1 MERRR
6 LSLSAL
12 IFLLCIALFAGCSAK
27 KENNSVNTNA
37 DATVSPAASA
47 AASSAK
53 PQQETKSPKPSSE
66 ETPSVK
72 ANETLADGSY
82 PVYVVGSNVTDGKYY
97 IKFKTIAQYDGIPE
111 CLEKVHTAGQLIHDE
126 KLGDYYT
133 SDTWD
138 MEKYY
143 DNNYP
148 VTEHKNGKVNQIK
161 IQELPGILG
170 ISKADLLDKISYYT
184 NDDDNI
190 NLYTEVG
197 SKEYN
202 CIIKSN
208 CDIEVSGALA
218 QQAPATDNL
227 KPDELNNRI
236 NQFIASN
243 DDSNINNVTL
253 EMKNG
258 EIAAFKEVF
267 HP

>member
-1 MERRR
+1 MKRRR

-27 KENNSVNTNA
+27 KENSTVNTSA
-37 DATVSPAASA
+37 EATVSPAASA
-47 AASSAK
+47 PASSAK
-53 PQQETKSPKPSSE
+53 PQQETKSPKPSSSV
-66 ETPSVK
+66 TPSVT
-72 ANETLADGSY
+72 ATGTLSDGSY
-82 PVYVVGSNVTDGKYY
+82 PVYVIGSNVTDGKYY

-133 SDTWD
+133 ADIWD

-148 VTEHKNGKVNQIK
+148 VTEHRNGKVSQINM
-161 IQELPGILG
+161 QALPGILG

-190 NLYTEVG
+190 NLFTVVDT
-197 SKEYN
+197 KEYD
-202 CIIKSN
+202 CLIKSS

-218 QQAPATDNL
+218 QQAPTTDKL
-227 KPDELNNRI
+227 KPDELVTRI
-236 NQFIASN
+236 DQFIASN
-243 DDSNINNVTL
+243 GDSNINNVTL

-258 EIAAFKEVF
+258 EIAAFKEIF